1 MKKLGKWWQWVM
13 LVAFVAALCFGAYQV
28 AQVGNHLQY
37 LIAAPAQKTQ
47 GENEEEAVRP
57 NQPIADW
64 VTRLQERTEE
74 WDNTTMERWTIG
86 GVSEK
91 MTVSGGDGSTS
102 ARVEL
107 VGTYGFQVRPRLLR
121 YGRLPY
127 EEELKNGRKVAVLDE
142 DLALALF
149 RVADPIGRE
158 ISVGGVKFQVIG
170 IARHSKH
177 VGEYQE
183 YTAYLPLA
191 AVLDSTFPVDA
202 LLVEAIPRAGTGA
215 SVSFQSVVEQWQSGG
230 TVYDLGKQGMS
241 ATLWLRVLIF
251 VVGMTVALRLIA
263 FLNGRVRHYGKHYRQ
278 RLEEKYA
285 ISLMPELSG
294 AILLF
299 IIGYGLAAGLVALL
313 MGYVIE
319 PVYTFPEWIPTVLV
333 EWEDIGEAF
342 WHVWQDSAVM
352 QELRTTEILRLRWL
366 ALLVQGCSAGL
377 AVLLGIM
384 YGRMRS
390 SRSLVADSIN
400 ALYRQGAVV
409 STLQT
414 RKVIDMTDLG
424 YVTCLTGEEAPRR
437 AKTIPMVRIIN
448 AEKVLRKLPAGGRDG
463 SFVLEV
469 VDEQIPANNCR
480 WLITCQNGE
489 KTMVEARR
497 DWDLQLPIA
506 VMTRIVYGQQT
517 FAEFLE
523 CNAGYD
529 MRMRSPAMDGM
540 FDHHL
545 TLDKKVE

>member
-1 MKKLGKWWQWVM
+1 MRKLAKWWQWVM

-28 AQVGNHLQY
+28 DQVGNHLQY
-37 LIAAPAQKTQ
+37 LIAAPEQKTQ
-47 GENEEEAVRP
+47 GENAEETVKP

-64 VTRLQERTEE
+64 VARLQERTEE
-74 WDNTTMERWTIG
+74 WDSTTMERWTIG
-86 GVSEK
+86 GVSEA
-91 MTVSGGDGSTS
+91 MNVSGGDGSAS

-107 VGTYGFQVRPRLLR
+107 VGTYGFQVRPKLLR

-127 EEELKNGRKVAVLDE
+127 EEELKSGRKVAVLDE

-149 RVADPIGRE
+149 RVADPVGRE
-158 ISVGGVKFQVIG
+158 ISVGGVTFQVIG

-183 YTAYLPLA
+183 YSVYLPLN
-191 AVLDSTFPVDA
+191 AVIDTTFPVDA

-215 SVSFQSVVEQWQSGG
+215 SVSFQSVVEQWQTGG

-241 ATLWLRVLIF
+241 ATLWLRLLIF
-251 VVGMTVALRLIA
+251 VVGMTVTLRLIA
-263 FLNGRVRHYGKHYRQ
+263 YLNGRVRHYGKHYRQ

-299 IIGYGLAAGLVALL
+299 VIGYGAVAGLLVVL
-313 MGYVIE
+313 MSYVIE
-319 PVYTFPEWIPTVLV
+319 PVYTFPEWIPTILV
-333 EWEDIGEAF
+333 EWDDIAAAF
-342 WHVWQDSAVM
+342 WHVWQDTAVM
-352 QELRTTEILRLRWL
+352 HEMRTMEILRLRWL

-390 SRSLVADSIN
+390 SRALVADSIH
-400 ALYRQGAVV
+400 ALYRQGAIV

-414 RKVIDMTDLG
+414 RKVLDMTALG
-424 YVTCLTGEEAPRR
+424 YVTCLTGDEAPRR

-448 AEKVLRKLPAGGRDG
+448 AEKILRQLPAGGRDG
-463 SFVLEV
+463 VFVLEV
-469 VDEQIPANNCR
+469 VDEQIPANNAR

-506 VMTRIVYGQQT
+506 VLTRIVYGKQS
-517 FAEFLE
+517 FADFLE

-545 TLDKKVE
+545 TIAQKTE

>member
-1 MKKLGKWWQWVM
+1 MRKLAKWWQWVM

-28 AQVGNHLQY
+28 DQVGNHLQY
-37 LIAAPAQKTQ
+37 LIAAPEQKTQ
-47 GENEEEAVRP
+47 GENAEETVKP
-57 NQPIADW
+57 NQPITDW
-64 VTRLQERTEE
+64 VARLQERTEE
-74 WDNTTMERWTIG
+74 WDSTTMERWTIG
-86 GVSEK
+86 GVSEA
-91 MTVSGGDGSTS
+91 MNVSGGDGSAS

-107 VGTYGFQVRPRLLR
+107 VGIYGFQVRPKLLR

-127 EEELKNGRKVAVLDE
+127 EEELKSGRKVAVLDE

-149 RVADPIGRE
+149 RVADPVGRE
-158 ISVGGVKFQVIG
+158 ISVGGVTFQVIG

-183 YTAYLPLA
+183 YSVYLPLN
-191 AVLDSTFPVDA
+191 AVIDTTFPVDA

-215 SVSFQSVVEQWQSGG
+215 SVSFQSVVEQWQTGG

-241 ATLWLRVLIF
+241 ATLWLRLLIF
-251 VVGMTVALRLIA
+251 VVGMTVTLRLIA
-263 FLNGRVRHYGKHYRQ
+263 YLNGRVRHYGKHYRQ

-299 IIGYGLAAGLVALL
+299 VIGYGAVAGLLVVLL
-313 MGYVIE
+313 SYVIE
-319 PVYTFPEWIPTVLV
+319 PVYTFPEWIPTILV
-333 EWEDIGEAF
+333 EWDDIAAAF
-342 WHVWQDSAVM
+342 WHVWQDTAVM
-352 QELRTTEILRLRWL
+352 HEMRTMEILRLRWL

-377 AVLLGIM
+377 AVLLGMM

-390 SRSLVADSIN
+390 SRALVADSIH
-400 ALYRQGAVV
+400 ALYRQGAIV

-414 RKVIDMTDLG
+414 RKVLDMTELG
-424 YVTCLTGEEAPRR
+424 YVTCLTGAEVPRR

-448 AEKVLRKLPAGGRDG
+448 AEKILRQLPAGGRDG
-463 SFVLEV
+463 AFVLEV
-469 VDEQIPANNCR
+469 VDEQIPANNAR

-506 VMTRIVYGQQT
+506 VLTRIVYGKQS
-517 FAEFLE
+517 FADFLE

-545 TLDKKVE
+545 TIAQKTE